1 MFVRCSEKMG
11 VQKKVALV
19 LLLFEA
25 FSDLLLVTGSW
36 MYGLRQGSQITN

>member
-25 FSDLLLVTGSW
+25 FSTCFWLLEVEC
-36 MYGLRQGSQITN
+36 MA